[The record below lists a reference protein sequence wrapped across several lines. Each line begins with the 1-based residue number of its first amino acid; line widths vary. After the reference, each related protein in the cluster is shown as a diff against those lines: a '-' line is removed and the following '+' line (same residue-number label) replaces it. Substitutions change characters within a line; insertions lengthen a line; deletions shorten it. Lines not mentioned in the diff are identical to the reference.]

1 MLKIT
6 PAQKEYTIVP
16 PAVAV
21 VTNINNVED
30 VGGRLQILYFLGN
43 LFENTQFKTKIP
55 FVVFKHI

>member
-30 VGGRLQILYFLGN
+30 VGGRLQIL
-43 LFENTQFKTKIP
+43 
-55 FVVFKHI
+55 